1 MSPSPFNESLHAA
14 LSGATGSGSGLIIIG
29 LLLLLL
35 GMGIL
40 CILLYALGYDTG
52 WREGR
57 RRWLRGRNQLETAL
71 TEELRQGE
79 LSRRGV

>member
-1 MSPSPFNESLHAA
+1 MNPSTIDTIQSA
-14 LSGATGSGSGLIIIG
+14 LSGASGSGLIIIG
-29 LLLLLL
+29 LLLLLVGTALL
-35 GMGIL
+35 GLALYVMG
-40 CILLYALGYDTG
+40 YHTG

-57 RRWLRGRNQLETAL
+57 RRWLRSRNQLEDAL